1 MLHAVDN
8 KLKNTFRKQDKLKS
22 SLSIETLYRANQF
35 MVLYPLKCYFLFSEL
50 KESQSAIRVAFTVPK
65 KTFKNAVQRSVLK
78 RRMREAYRLNFRK
91 ILETIINQNVQQLQL
106 LIIYIGKEMVD
117 YGTIEKN
124 MQTLLQKICNKT
136 D

>member
-22 SLSIETLYRANQF
+22 SLAIEKLYHANSF
-35 MVLYPLKCYFLFSEL
+35 VVSYPLKCYYSFTEL
-50 KESQSAIRVAFTVPK
+50 TENQHPVRVAFTVPK
-65 KTFKNAVQRSVLK
+65 KTFKNAVQRNLLK

-91 ILETIINQNVQQLQL
+91 ILESFTNQNVQQLQL
-106 LIIYIGKEMVD
+106 LVIYIGKEILD

-124 MQTLLQKICNKT
+124 MQAVLEKLPK
-136 D
+136 